1 MYLDKW
7 VLLMFFQAGHHRV
20 PRIARL
26 LGETW
31 VASYVWVK
39 KAKISDLDKWTL
51 SVHFWARFHE
61 AF

>member
-1 MYLDKW
+1 
-7 VLLMFFQAGHHRV
+7 MFFQAGHHRV